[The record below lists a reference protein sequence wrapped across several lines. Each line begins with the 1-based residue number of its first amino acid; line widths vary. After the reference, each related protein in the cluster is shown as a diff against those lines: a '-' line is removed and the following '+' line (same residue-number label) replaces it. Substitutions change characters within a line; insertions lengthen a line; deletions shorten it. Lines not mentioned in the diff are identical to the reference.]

1 MGKVLYS
8 AFLLVIAVVGQ
19 CTKAGCELHAGID
32 CQAQAF
38 KVGDLGTTEEKSL
51 NPFCSLEI
59 KDISWLTLV
68 EILGAAETE
77 TMCS

>member
-1 MGKVLYS
+1 M
-8 AFLLVIAVVGQ
+8 
-19 CTKAGCELHAGID
+19 HASID

-77 TMCS
+77 TMRS